1 MQQAGLLSSCGAQA
15 SHCGGFS
22 CCRTQSRA
30 CGLSSWGSPALEHRL
45 NRCRTHDKLLLS
57 MWHLPG
63 SGIEPMSPALAGR
76 FFSTE
81 TPGKPPQPFLI
92 CFTPRHQQSALASCH
107 RAAAIFISL
116 DLGWHREILRFVVV
130 VEWQSFR
137 NFVRFTTRRNTLC
150 LTRKHEAEMQKPVD
164 ERETH
169 CQQQLLPKAPVI
181 SHVMEVLILA
191 RGRPS
196 SKYRSSWI
204 TAVHMAQ

>member
-1 MQQAGLLSSCGAQA
+1 
-15 SHCGGFS
+15 
-22 CCRTQSRA
+22 
-30 CGLSSWGSPALEHRL
+30 
-45 NRCRTHDKLLLS
+45 

-81 TPGKPPQPFLI
+81 TPGKPPEPFLI
-92 CFTPRHQQSALASCH
+92 CFAPHHQQSALATCH

-116 DLGWHREILRFVVV
+116 DLGRHREILWFVVVV
-130 VEWQSFR
+130 VEWQSFG
-137 NFVRFTTRRNTLC
+137 NFVRFTTHGNTLC
-150 LTRKHEAEMQKPVD
+150 LTRKHEAEMQKPAD
-164 ERETH
+164 ERETY

-181 SHVMEVLILA
+181 SCVMGVLILV

-204 TAVHMAQ
+204 TAVQMAQ